1 MWFKEASIEVV
12 EEASALEKICDN
24 CNNVSDHVLAD
35 QPYGVMVGIPFTK
48 RPWLSSH
55 RQYVLV
61 CPICMYFEQVS
72 KDVAAA
78 LVRHAQSQ
86 S

>member
-35 QPYGVMVGIPFTK
+35 QPYGVMVGIPFAK

-61 CPICMYFEQVS
+61 CPICMHFEQVS
-72 KDVAAA
+72 KDVADA
-78 LVRHAQSQ
+78 LVRHA
-86 S
+86 